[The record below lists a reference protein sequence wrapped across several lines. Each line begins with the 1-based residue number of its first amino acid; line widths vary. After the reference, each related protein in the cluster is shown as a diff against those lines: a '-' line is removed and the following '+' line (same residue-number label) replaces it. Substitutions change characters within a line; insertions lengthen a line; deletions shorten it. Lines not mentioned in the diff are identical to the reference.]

1 MKLLSFS
8 QTSFFF
14 LLCFFTFV
22 SVITQENNYHAL
34 LSKVCFS
41 WSLPSHCSHFLLFS
55 YQRCLRCLNFSLLFS
70 LGLSYRCLVIGSII
84 LHYRNMCIHYKL
96 RYTYKG
102 KHRKTWFLFFWVWD
116 TLLDIFLSRCI
127 HFPANFIFL
136 YDLIKF
142 NYGYVHFHY
151 PSIY

>member
-1 MKLLSFS
+1 MLYFYNFGEWSCFLFLRHLFSFCFVFLLLFLSSHKRIITMHYWARFVS
-8 QTSFFF
+8 ADPSPVIVPTSF
-14 LLCFFTFV
+14 CFHIKGV
-22 SVITQENNYHAL
+22 SAAST
-34 LSKVCFS
+34 SPF
-41 WSLPSHCSHFLLFS
+41 
-55 YQRCLRCLNFSLLFS
+55 LFS

-127 HFPANFIFL
+127 HFPANFIFSL
-136 YDLIKF
+136 WLNKI
-142 NYGYVHFHY
+142 
-151 PSIY
+151 